1 MTITAILAAL
11 AMGFVL
17 GLLGGGGSILAVPIL
32 MYLIGL
38 QDKVAIA
45 TSLLVVGATGVIAAV
60 SHARAG
66 NVDWRTGAIFGGA
79 SMAAAYLGGNF
90 AKLIPGQLLIVG
102 FALIMLMSA
111 TLMLRSSKKAPAMP
125 GADSDDSTSV
135 KKLVALGLGV
145 GLLSGLVGAGGGFVI
160 VPALV
165 IFGGLS
171 MRLAIGTSLV
181 VIALKSFAGF
191 AGYLGHVE
199 IDFALAGGFAVAS
212 VIGTFAGAAVSQ
224 RIDASKLRTGFAYF
238 VLIAGTLILGEQL
251 GSPVAVNIVL
261 AIIIVGIAVG
271 LRYLSLRRAAG
282 KSISTL

>member
-1 MTITAILAAL
+1 MTITAIIAAL

-38 QDKVAIA
+38 EDKVAIA
-45 TSLLVVGATGVIAAV
+45 TSLLVVGATGLGAVI

-66 NVDWRTGAIFGGA
+66 NVDWRTGGIFGGA
-79 SMAAAYLGGNF
+79 AMAAAYLGGSF
-90 AKLIPGQLLIVG
+90 AKLIPGQLLIGG
-102 FALIMLMSA
+102 FAAIMLLSA
-111 TLMLRSSKKAPAMP
+111 TLMLRGGAKVPVAAQP
-125 GADSDDSTSV
+125 GAEPRVSAA
-135 KKLVALGLGV
+135 KLLALGGAV

-165 IFGGLS
+165 IFGGIS
-171 MRLAIGTSLV
+171 MRLAIGTSLAI
-181 VIALKSFAGF
+181 IALKSFAGF

-199 IDFALAGGFAVAS
+199 IDFLLAGGFAVAS

-224 RIDASKLRTGFAYF
+224 RINAARLRTGFAYF

-251 GSPVAVNIVL
+251 ESPLILNMILAVVIAAVAF
-261 AIIIVGIAVG
+261 G
-271 LRYLSLRRAAG
+271 LRYLGTRRAAK
-282 KSISTL
+282 KSVATP